1 MSEKFKARN
10 REGLYFITTT
20 IVDWVDLFTR
30 PTYKHIIVDSLNY
43 CVAHKGLKI
52 HAWVLMSNHIHL
64 IVSCEND
71 LASVM
76 RDFKSFTSKQ
86 FSKAIDAAEESR
98 KDWLLGKFRYAANRV
113 LRGKDFKIWKDG
125 YHPVELIGNEMI
137 DQKMDYIHDNPVRQE
152 IVFLPEHYL
161 YSSARDYCGEK
172 GLVKIESI

>member
-10 REGLYFITTT
+10 HEGLYFITTT

-43 CVAHKGLKI
+43 CVTHKGLKI

-64 IVSCEND
+64 IASCEND

-86 FSKAIDAAEESR
+86 FSKAIDTAEESR
-98 KDWLLGKFRYAANRV
+98 KDWLLGKFRFAANRD
-113 LRGKDFKIWKDG
+113 LRSKDFKIWKDG
-125 YHPVELIGNEMI
+125 YHPVELGSNEMI

-172 GLVKIESI
+172 GLVEIEGI